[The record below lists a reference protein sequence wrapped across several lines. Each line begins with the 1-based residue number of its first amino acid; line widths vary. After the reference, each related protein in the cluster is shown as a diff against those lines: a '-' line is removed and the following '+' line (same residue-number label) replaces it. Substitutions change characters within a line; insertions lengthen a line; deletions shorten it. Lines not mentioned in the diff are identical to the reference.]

1 MSAASIDALERCRS
15 GLRDI
20 ASTPLD
26 VARHAGE
33 ISEETG
39 VARDV
44 IAQLR
49 EAEER
54 RAYLEGR
61 MAGAKD
67 LPNKME
73 YSNAVD
79 ELSVVANRIAE
90 LTHSVH
96 HSIRTHDVVVANTK
110 RLALEME
117 RLDDLLFVSQ
127 HELEQVGDVP
137 TLREVTDEYVP
148 LAQAR
153 EEALAGL
160 RETDRELV
168 AVRKALRSER
178 DEHAEAIQSTPR
190 RKSST

>member
-39 VARDV
+39 VAREL

-79 ELSVVANRIAE
+79 ELSVDRIRADALGPPLHPHPRRRRGE
-90 LTHSVH
+90 H
-96 HSIRTHDVVVANTK
+96 HEAARAGDGAAG
-110 RLALEME
+110 RLAL
-117 RLDDLLFVSQ
+117 RL
-127 HELEQVGDVP
+127 
-137 TLREVTDEYVP
+137 
-148 LAQAR
+148 AAR
-153 EEALAGL
+153 
-160 RETDRELV
+160 T
-168 AVRKALRSER
+168 
-178 DEHAEAIQSTPR
+178 
-190 RKSST
+190 